1 MNALPSISSQID
13 EDKIFKI
20 INKNFSK
27 IAPSYYNLITSWLSR
42 SYNVFQDIDK
52 FVILIYFINK
62 DLIFFRKNGLVI
74 NYDTFYNDKSIEIP
88 KINISDISNDL
99 KIPKESVRRKLQEL
113 EKKGIIKK
121 TGKKIFVDR
130 SAFTTA
136 KAEQTLKELSILIS
150 KFNEILVEEKVTNI
164 IFNTNEISESI
175 KTNFSFCWYQ
185 FYKFLFIYTTR
196 WRNNVTDLETLAIG
210 LVVLLNTIDNKSF
223 RAKDLNRK
231 KYFKLS
237 QGSDDIGVNAMS
249 LSDITGIPRPTVVR
263 KLRYLIKNNFLH
275 INEKKLITLNI
286 TGAAL
291 KKTNELQDLNMKNL
305 SNFLYRVFNQI
316 KIINS

>member
-185 FYKFLFIYTTR
+185 FYKYLFIYTTR

-286 TGAAL
+286 TGATL

>member
-27 IAPSYYNLITSWLSR
+27 IAPFYYQLITSWLIR

-150 KFNEILVEEKVTNI
+150 KFNEILVEEKATNI
-164 IFNTNEISESI
+164 IFNTDEISESI

-185 FYKFLFIYTTR
+185 FYKFLLIFTTR
-196 WRNNVTDLETLAIG
+196 WRNNVADLETLAIG
-210 LVVLLNTIDNKSF
+210 FVVLLNTIDNKSF
-223 RAKDLNRK
+223 RVKDLNRK

-237 QGSDDIGVNAMS
+237 QGTDDIGVNAMS

-263 KLRYLIKNNFLH
+263 KLKYLIKNNFLH

-286 TGAAL
+286 TGATL

>member
-27 IAPSYYNLITSWLSR
+27 IAPFYYQLITSWLIR

-99 KIPKESVRRKLQEL
+99 EIPKESVRRKLQEL

-185 FYKFLFIYTTR
+185 FYKFLFIFTTR

-210 LVVLLNTIDNKSF
+210 FVVLLNTIDNKSF
-223 RAKDLNRK
+223 RVKDLNRK

-237 QGSDDIGVNAMS
+237 QGTDDIGVNAMS

-263 KLRYLIKNNFLH
+263 KLKYLIKNNFLH

-286 TGAAL
+286 SGATL
-291 KKTNELQDLNMKNL
+291 KKTNKLQDLNMKNL

>member
-27 IAPSYYNLITSWLSR
+27 IAPFYYHLITSWLIR

-74 NYDTFYNDKSIEIP
+74 NYDKFYNDKSIEIP

-164 IFNTNEISESI
+164 IFNTDEISESI

-185 FYKFLFIYTTR
+185 FYKFLFIFTTR
-196 WRNNVTDLETLAIG
+196 WRNNVADLETLAIG
-210 LVVLLNTIDNKSF
+210 FVVLLNTIDNKSF
-223 RAKDLNRK
+223 RVKDLNRK

-263 KLRYLIKNNFLH
+263 KLKYLIKNNFLH

-286 TGAAL
+286 TGATL

>member
-185 FYKFLFIYTTR
+185 FYKYLFIYTTR

>member
-20 INKNFSK
+20 INKNFSR
-27 IAPSYYNLITSWLSR
+27 IAPFYYQLITSWLIR

-305 SNFLYRVFNQI
+305 SNFLYRIFNQI

>member
-13 EDKIFKI
+13 ENKIFKI

-27 IAPSYYNLITSWLSR
+27 IAPYYYQLITSWLIR

-99 KIPKESVRRKLQEL
+99 EIPKESVRRKLQEL

-185 FYKFLFIYTTR
+185 FYKFLFIFTTR

-210 LVVLLNTIDNKSF
+210 FVVLLNTIDNKSF
-223 RAKDLNRK
+223 RVKDLNRK

-237 QGSDDIGVNAMS
+237 QGTDDIGVNAMS

-263 KLRYLIKNNFLH
+263 KLKYLIKNNFLH

-286 TGAAL
+286 SGATL
-291 KKTNELQDLNMKNL
+291 KKTNKLQDLNMKNL

>member
-1 MNALPSISSQID
+1 
-13 EDKIFKI
+13 
-20 INKNFSK
+20 
-27 IAPSYYNLITSWLSR
+27 
-42 SYNVFQDIDK
+42 
-52 FVILIYFINK
+52 
-62 DLIFFRKNGLVI
+62 VI

-99 KIPKESVRRKLQEL
+99 EIPKESVRRKLQEL

-223 RAKDLNRK
+223 RVKDLNRK

-263 KLRYLIKNNFLH
+263 KLKYLIKNNFLH

-286 TGAAL
+286 TGATL